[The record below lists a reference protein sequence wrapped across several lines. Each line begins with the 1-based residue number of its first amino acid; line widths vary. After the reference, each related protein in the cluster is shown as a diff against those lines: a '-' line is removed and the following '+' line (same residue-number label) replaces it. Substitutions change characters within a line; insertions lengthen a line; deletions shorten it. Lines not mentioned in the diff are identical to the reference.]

1 MSNPRTQSSRTAVVA
16 LGAGLLLTAGGIAA
30 QSALGS
36 APTTTTTASHGPA
49 IATAAV
55 QPGSTNT
62 GVPAGTK
69 LTIHSGDI
77 SVTKAGTVLSG
88 LDIRG
93 SVLIHAAN
101 VVIKNSIIRGG
112 AAPTHNHCIL
122 VDTDSK
128 GTNLLVQDSEFAPTH
143 VNVYQNNFCG
153 SHFTANRIN
162 SHTGVDTMDINGGS
176 VLVENSWFHG
186 TTHYSVDPNHGGGP
200 SHNDAIQVTAGVGIK
215 IINNT
220 ISGGA
225 NSALMISQDAG
236 KVSSLTMSGNYIG
249 EGSCSVRIDDKPLS
263 GMSGISLTS
272 NRFSKDQTISGCA
285 VLMTMRISY
294 SASGNVWTD
303 GSAVAIKRYG

>member
-1 MSNPRTQSSRTAVVA
+1 MSSTPAPSHRTAVVA

-30 QSALGS
+30 QSALAS
-36 APTTTTTASHGPA
+36 TAPTTTTPTTTTAS
-49 IATAAV
+49 TA

-62 GVPAGTK
+62 GVPAGTT
-69 LTIHSGDI
+69 LTTHVGDI
-77 SVTKAGTVLSG
+77 SVTQAGTVLSG
-88 LDIRG
+88 LDIQG
-93 SVLIHAAN
+93 SVIIHAAN

-128 GTNLLVQDSEFAPTH
+128 GTNLLVQDSELAPTH

-162 SHTGVDTMDINGGS
+162 SHSGVDTMDINGGS

-220 ISGGA
+220 ISGGS
-225 NSALMISQDAG
+225 NSALMITQDAG
-236 KVSSLTMSGNYIG
+236 TVSSLTMSANFIG
-249 EGSCSVRIDDKPLS
+249 GGSCSIRLDDKPKS
-263 GMSGISLTS
+263 GMSGVSLTS
-272 NRFSKDQTISGCA
+272 NRFSRDQTISGCA
-285 VLMTMRISY
+285 VLMTTRISY

-303 GSAVAIKRYG
+303 GSAVAIQRYG